1 MLLVLG
7 VAHRQV
13 KGART
18 AEVLCRRLITLAL
31 CDGVAIVGVVV
42 EEEEEEAH
50 APLLLLLWP
59 GKWDDDVGRR
69 TAAAAAAVGASLT
82 KGAA

>member
-13 KGART
+13 KGATT

-42 EEEEEEAH
+42 EEEEEH

-69 TAAAAAAVGASLT
+69 TAAAAAAAVGASLT